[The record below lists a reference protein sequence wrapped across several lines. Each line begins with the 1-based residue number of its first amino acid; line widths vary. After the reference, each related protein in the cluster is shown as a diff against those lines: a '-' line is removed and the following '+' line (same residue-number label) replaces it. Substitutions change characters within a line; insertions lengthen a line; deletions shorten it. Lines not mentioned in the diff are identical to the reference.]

1 MEKVNILGVKVT
13 KHTID
18 SASDKITEYVQSGQ
32 RGKCVYT
39 PNSEIIMVAY
49 RDEKFKDVLNEADR
63 LDILE
68 MLKNPFEMYPTV
80 LISIDCNEENSTIDF
95 KVRRI
100 ARYKEPFSQIVL
112 NDFMNYLSRQALPN
126 DFS

>member
-18 SASDKITEYVQSGQ
+18 SASDKIVEYVKSGQ

-49 RDEKFKDVLNEADR
+49 RDEKFKDVLNEAD
-63 LDILE
+63 
-68 MLKNPFEMYPTV
+68 MLLADGIGVVYASKIVKTPF
-80 LISIDCNEENSTIDF
+80 L
-95 KVRRI
+95 
-100 ARYKEPFSQIVL
+100 KEP
-112 NDFMNYLSRQALPN
+112 QATIPLAKR
-126 DFS
+126 